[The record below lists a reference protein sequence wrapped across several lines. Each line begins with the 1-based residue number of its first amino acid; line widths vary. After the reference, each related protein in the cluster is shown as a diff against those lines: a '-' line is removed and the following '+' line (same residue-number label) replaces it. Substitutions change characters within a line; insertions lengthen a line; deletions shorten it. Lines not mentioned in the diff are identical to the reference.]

1 MICLLKINDT
11 YIEEMN
17 PNLLPKSQNK
27 QKQYCTQ
34 EKSHLTLVQKKVMS
48 SIPDELSA
56 FQLSII
62 EAQTNL
68 DKLDRPDSTIEEL
81 REYENNSRILNEK
94 LKKLSQ
100 RINMDRSANK
110 ESWQR

>member
-1 MICLLKINDT
+1 
-11 YIEEMN
+11 
-17 PNLLPKSQNK
+17 
-27 QKQYCTQ
+27 
-34 EKSHLTLVQKKVMS
+34 MS
-48 SIPDELSA
+48 SIPDELSS

-81 REYENNSRILNEK
+81 REYESNSRILNEK
-94 LKKLSQ
+94 LKRLSQ
-100 RINMDRSANK
+100 RINMDRSTNK